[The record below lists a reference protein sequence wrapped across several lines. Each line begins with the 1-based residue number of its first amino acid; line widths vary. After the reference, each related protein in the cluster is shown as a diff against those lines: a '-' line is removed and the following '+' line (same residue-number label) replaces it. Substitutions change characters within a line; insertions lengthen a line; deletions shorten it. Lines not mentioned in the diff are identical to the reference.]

1 MTKQPSQV
9 MKEVEK
15 ATRQVLSKSTKKMPQ
30 GQGEGHKQNQK
41 KSVFSEKQIQAAV
54 KRVQNKELN
63 KQQRRQALNI
73 YMIMKNSNLCSSN
86 PSCQIG
92 KNERTTFHGDD
103 LDYAYPYSHRY
114 NEPDSDR
121 GATDE

>member
-1 MTKQPSQV
+1 

-15 ATRQVLSKSTKKMPQ
+15 ATRQVLSRSTKKMPQ
-30 GQGEGHKQNQK
+30 GQEEGHKQNQK
-41 KSVFSEKQIQAAV
+41 KSVFSKKQILAAV
-54 KRVQNKELN
+54 ARVQNKELN
-63 KQQRRQALNI
+63 TKQRRQALNI

-86 PSCQIG
+86 PTCRIG
-92 KNERTTFHGDD
+92 RVDRSTFHGDD

>member
-1 MTKQPSQV
+1 MKKEKSQV

-15 ATRQVLSKSTKKMPQ
+15 ATRQVLSRSTKKTHQ
-30 GQGEGHKQNQK
+30 DQSAAGGENRFSK
-41 KSVFSEKQIQAAV
+41 KDLKATL
-54 KRVQNKELN
+54 KRVQNRELTT
-63 KQQRRQALNI
+63 QQRRQALNI

-86 PSCQIG
+86 PSCRIG
-92 KNERTTFHGDD
+92 KVERSTFHGDNV
-103 LDYAYPYSHRY
+103 DYAYPHSHRY

>member
-1 MTKQPSQV
+1 MKKEKSQV
-9 MKEVEK
+9 MQEVEK
-15 ATRQVLSKSTKKMPQ
+15 AVRQVLSRSTKKTHQ
-30 GQGEGHKQNQK
+30 DQSEAGEENRFSK
-41 KSVFSEKQIQAAV
+41 KDLRAAL
-54 KRVQNKELN
+54 KRVQNKELTC
-63 KQQRRQALNI
+63 QQRRSALNV

-86 PSCQIG
+86 PSCRIG

-103 LDYAYPYSHRY
+103 VDYAYPYSHRY